1 MLNTTIIYN
10 KNIIFTMNEK
20 EKLREEIHKATQ
32 YCLENRLVS
41 PKMQIEAHKNKEGA
55 QKMMAHC
62 MAVYRKHKEQGK
74 VKEGNI
80 ILYHKAEDGAES
92 GVSERDAA
100 VRDAIADIMRGA
112 GIEVVT
118 DTEEA
123 QKVQD
128 LANGK
133 DTRLMGEDSER
144 RKERER
150 IYSVI
155 DEATAMVSHKDINTV
170 RRERQA
176 REAARRKQTKKIYDI
191 ILSGEY
197 NDVSLQEINDY
208 INDVTPYNPY
218 GRRLSERLPQ
228 RVERKMYER
237 ERENAIDALYSR
249 VSESTVRPN
258 ERVSASGRRAIEEKK
273 KELLEQWAKASGNWH
288 TDIKDFTD
296 DTEPIGSGKDSDVY
310 LSKDGKSVI
319 KLSKGKPDAK
329 RFRPD
334 IDNIPLFNYV
344 FRNTA
349 YSIVGYGNF
358 GNGFVRILQQPAV
371 DFSTSTPLTEKER
384 VEYMNNLG
392 FHPINKENTAFSNDT
407 IIVADLQKGNI
418 VKDAAGNITVIDA
431 DCKLHTKDVGG
442 KYSYLPSYAV

>member
-1 MLNTTIIYN
+1 
-10 KNIIFTMNEK
+10 
-20 EKLREEIHKATQ
+20 
-32 YCLENRLVS
+32 
-41 PKMQIEAHKNKEGA
+41 
-55 QKMMAHC
+55 MMAHC
-62 MAVYRKHKEQGK
+62 MAVYRKHKELGK
-74 VKEGNI
+74 SEGRVEGNI

-100 VRDAIADIMRGA
+100 VRDAIVDIMRGA

-123 QKVQD
+123 QKVLD

-208 INDVTPYNPY
+208 INDVTHYNPY

-371 DFSTSTPLTEKER
+371 DFSASTPLTEKER

>member
-1 MLNTTIIYN
+1 MT
-10 KNIIFTMNEK
+10 
-20 EKLREEIHKATQ
+20 
-32 YCLENRLVS
+32 YCLENKLI
-41 PKMQIEAHKNKEGA
+41 PKKMEIEAARNKEGMR
-55 QKMMAHC
+55 K
-62 MAVYRKHKEQGK
+62 MAVHCLTIYRRMKETGQSEGR
-74 VKEGNI
+74 VEGNI

-123 QKVQD
+123 QKVLD

-150 IYSVI
+150 INSVI

>member
-1 MLNTTIIYN
+1 MDEC
-10 KNIIFTMNEK
+10 K
-20 EKLREEIHKATQ
+20 KAMT
-32 YCLENRLVS
+32 YCLENKLI
-41 PKMQIEAHKNKEGA
+41 PKKMEIEAARNKEGMR
-55 QKMMAHC
+55 K
-62 MAVYRKHKEQGK
+62 MAVHCLTIYRRMKETGQS
-74 VKEGNI
+74 EGRVEDNI

-100 VRDAIADIMRGA
+100 VRDAIVDIMRGA

-123 QKVQD
+123 QKVLD

-208 INDVTPYNPY
+208 INYVTPYNPY

-249 VSESTVRPN
+249 VSESTIRPN

>member
-1 MLNTTIIYN
+1 MGAS
-10 KNIIFTMNEK
+10 KW
-20 EKLREEIHKATQ
+20 KL
-32 YCLENRLVS
+32 
-41 PKMQIEAHKNKEGA
+41 
-55 QKMMAHC
+55 
-62 MAVYRKHKEQGK
+62 VYEPFGTCWRFFA
-74 VKEGNI
+74 GN
-80 ILYHKAEDGAES
+80 
-92 GVSERDAA
+92 
-100 VRDAIADIMRGA
+100 
-112 GIEVVT
+112 
-118 DTEEA
+118 
-123 QKVQD
+123 
-128 LANGK
+128 N
-133 DTRLMGEDSER
+133 
-144 RKERER
+144 
-150 IYSVI
+150 
-155 DEATAMVSHKDINTV
+155 N
-170 RRERQA
+170 
-176 REAARRKQTKKIYDI
+176 
-191 ILSGEY
+191 
-197 NDVSLQEINDY
+197 Y

-228 RVERKMYER
+228 GVERKMYEGT
-237 ERENAIDALYSR
+237 RENAIDALYSR
-249 VSESTVRPN
+249 VCESTVRPN

>member
-1 MLNTTIIYN
+1 
-10 KNIIFTMNEK
+10 MNEK

-41 PKMQIEAHKNKEGA
+41 PKMQIEAHKNKERSTEDDGSLHGGVSEA
-55 QKMMAHC
+55 QGTGQSEGR
-62 MAVYRKHKEQGK
+62 V
-74 VKEGNI
+74 EGNI

-100 VRDAIADIMRGA
+100 VRDAIVDIMRGA

-123 QKVQD
+123 QKVLD

-150 IYSVI
+150 INSVI

>member
-1 MLNTTIIYN
+1 
-10 KNIIFTMNEK
+10 
-20 EKLREEIHKATQ
+20 
-32 YCLENRLVS
+32 
-41 PKMQIEAHKNKEGA
+41 
-55 QKMMAHC
+55 
-62 MAVYRKHKEQGK
+62 MAVHCLTIYRRMKETGQSEGR
-74 VKEGNI
+74 VEGNI

-123 QKVQD
+123 QKVLD

-150 IYSVI
+150 INSVI

-358 GNGFVRILQQPAV
+358 GNCFVRILQQPAV